1 MIILRLLAGLTGL
14 GISEGMKRADIRRKA
29 DIINARYY
37 ENKRK
42 QDERY
47 REMRERQKQR
57 HAEYIEQC
65 KRNGW
70 PYEE

>member
-14 GISEGMKRADIRRKA
+14 AVSEGMKRSEIRRKA

-42 QDERY
+42 EEERRKRLAENGPEVY
-47 REMRERQKQR
+47 RNYLKEKNQR
-57 HAEYIEQC
+57 L
-65 KRNGW
+65 
-70 PYEE
+70 